1 MTNEEIAQL
10 IITLKNKDLEF
21 RNQLVETGEL
31 GNGYH
36 HEMESIHNENADI
49 LNELIDKYG
58 YPTEDKVGKEANHAA
73 WLIIQ
78 HAIGKPAFMKKCL
91 DILANINPLQSAYLS
106 DRISVLEGK
115 HQHYGT
121 QFDWDENG
129 ILNPNPYDNLIKVN
143 QRRKTLGL
151 NSLDEQT
158 KLMRIQSTNQNQSPP
173 SNHSQR
179 QNEIIEW
186 KKKVG
191 WIS

>member
-1 MTNEEIAQL
+1 MTDEEIAQL
-10 IITLKNKDLEF
+10 IISLKKKDLEF
-21 RNQLVETGEL
+21 RNQLVESKEL

-36 HEMESIHNENADI
+36 HKMESIQNENADI
-49 LNELIDKYG
+49 LNELIDKFG
-58 YPTEDKVGKEANHAA
+58 YPTEEKVGKEANHAA

-78 HAIGKPAFMKKCL
+78 HAIGKPAFMKKCVA
-91 DILANINPLQSAYLS
+91 ILAKINPLQFAYLF
-106 DRISVLEGK
+106 DRISVLQGK
-115 HQHYGT
+115 PQHYGT

-129 ILNPNPYDNLIKVN
+129 ILNPNLCDNLFKVD

-158 KLMRIQSTNQNQSPP
+158 KLMRIQAINDNQYPP
-173 SNHSQR
+173 SNYSQR

-191 WIS
+191 WI